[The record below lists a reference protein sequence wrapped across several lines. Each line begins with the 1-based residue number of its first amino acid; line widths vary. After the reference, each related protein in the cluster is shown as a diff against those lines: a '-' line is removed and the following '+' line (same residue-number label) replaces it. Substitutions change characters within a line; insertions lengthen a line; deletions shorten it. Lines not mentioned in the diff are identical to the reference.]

1 LKVWVLEVDPKRRRV
16 SLTTL
21 APGTVRE
28 RRQDAPSRPRRDEN
42 ANAGTASENGGE
54 RRPRRERDG
63 EERRPRRERTERGER
78 GERPEGNRRGRG
90 RDERSERAPRV
101 VVAPKNKKIK
111 PISDDM
117 KSGKEAMR
125 SFSDL
130 AQFFGRVQPDADAE
144 K

>member
-28 RRQDAPSRPRRDEN
+28 RRQDGPRRPRRDEN
-42 ANAGTASENGGE
+42 AAANVASEGAA
-54 RRPRRERDG
+54 
-63 EERRPRRERTERGER
+63 ERRPRRERTERA
-78 GERPEGNRRGRG
+78 ERPEGNRRGRG
-90 RDERSERAPRV
+90 RDERSERTPRAA

-117 KSGKEAMR
+117 KAGKEAMR

-130 AQFFGRVQPDADAE
+130 AQFFGRVQPDADGE